1 MPVSQ
6 STWLE
11 QHGEGRPGQVAK
23 KSTYDADSVV
33 VATGQTINFGR
44 VCRRTNAG
52 MAREGIAAGQYL
64 GVSVIDP
71 TRDQLGDAE
80 DHYVDGS
87 HASIAYRGDI
97 YVVNGGGGAV
107 SIGDAVAAQTDDG
120 NLFSSS
126 RLRGAWADSTAY
138 AVGDRVTHSSANYI
152 CIRAHTSSN
161 ADDAEGNPARASQTV
176 WEARA
181 YGIVLPGARFI
192 SLSRASG
199 AEISGQTAG
208 EALAIVRLSG
218 IQYQTGAI

>member
-87 HASIAYRGDI
+87 HASLAYRGDI
-97 YVVNGGGGAV
+97 YVVNSGGGVV
-107 SIGDAVAAQTDDG
+107 SVGDAVAAQTDDG
-120 NLFSSS
+120 TLFSSS
-126 RLRGAWADSTAY
+126 RLRGAHANSRAY
-138 AVGDRVTHSSANYI
+138 ALGDRVTASSNNYI
-152 CIRAHTSSN
+152 CIRAHTSSGN
-161 ADDAEGNPARASQTV
+161 NDADGAPTAGNQTG
-176 WEARA
+176 WRLQA